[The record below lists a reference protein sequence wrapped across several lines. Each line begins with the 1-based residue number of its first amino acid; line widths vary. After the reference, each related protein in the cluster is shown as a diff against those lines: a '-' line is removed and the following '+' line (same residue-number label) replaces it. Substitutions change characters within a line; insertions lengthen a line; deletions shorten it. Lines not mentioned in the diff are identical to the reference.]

1 MCRQRHQSPWKE
13 NQSHTWSKNYQ
24 VILVIGVF
32 NTLIE
37 IHLSFLTQLMKNG
50 ESTCGD
56 DVRRC
61 SGSPGES
68 IVKELASNNDQ
79 FVEEFIDVFTKMIEK
94 VSLFKLY

>member
-1 MCRQRHQSPWKE
+1 MCHNAVDE
-13 NQSHTWSKNYQ
+13 
-24 VILVIGVF
+24 
-32 NTLIE
+32 
-37 IHLSFLTQLMKNG
+37 NG

-61 SGSPGES
+61 PGSPGES

-94 VSLFKLY
+94 VSLFKMY